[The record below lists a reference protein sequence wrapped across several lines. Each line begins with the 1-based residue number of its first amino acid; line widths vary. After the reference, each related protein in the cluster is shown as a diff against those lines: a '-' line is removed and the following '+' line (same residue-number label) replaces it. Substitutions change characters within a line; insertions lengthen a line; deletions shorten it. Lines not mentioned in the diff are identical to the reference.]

1 MFNPI
6 DTYRAVCASLG
17 LDPVWVA
24 GFALIL
30 TLSVARY
37 RFGPITSVRW
47 QPLRRLLV
55 PVIHRIG
62 QRRFGE
68 EWYALTEQPAKSH
81 VATLR
86 WPLQTVLADLEAE
99 DYGPQPLSSL
109 GEDWEG
115 NPEVAS
121 WAKYVGPKP
130 FPGAPE
136 WLRRYQVHVRLY
148 RTDDGRIRVAAHK
161 EINPWRPDL
170 WRAHYRGRGQ
180 DIQAGREQVADDLGV
195 ALEDVEE

>member
-30 TLSVARY
+30 TLGVARY

-68 EWYALTEQPAKSH
+68 EWYATSEQDPAGH
-81 VATLR
+81 VATVDVAVD
-86 WPLQTVLADLEAE
+86 VLLDDLEAAGYE
-99 DYGPQPLSSL
+99 PQPLASL
-109 GEDWEG
+109 KTWQGREEA
-115 NPEVAS
+115 AS
-121 WAKYVGPKP
+121 WARYVGG
-130 FPGAPE
+130 PGVGGLQ
-136 WLRRYQVHVRLY
+136 WLRSEQVHVRLY
-148 RTDDGRIRVAAHK
+148 RTGAGETAIFAHR
-161 EINPWRPDL
+161 EANPWRPDL

-180 DIQAGREQVADDLGV
+180 DVQAGREQVAEDLGV
-195 ALEDVEE
+195 ALEDVEG